1 MKLLT
6 MIPAN
11 KLTRSII
18 TIALI
23 VLALML
29 IVRLGHWMIHLTKEK
44 NRLEKT
50 LELTV
55 QELKQIKTKSGGQ
68 ASENE
73 VMQLRLKELG
83 ILYPRLLDEI
93 KNLNINP
100 RTTQSVA
107 STSYITEKRFTTRLL
122 DSVVHDT
129 IRVKVFNYKDAWYD
143 IHGIAHDSTQEVS
156 VSSKDTLVQVVYKGK
171 REKPWL
177 WIFSPRKVMQ
187 RVTLK
192 NPNAH
197 ITYSE
202 FIQIQRKN

>member
-1 MKLLT
+1 M
-6 MIPAN
+6 
-11 KLTRSII
+11 
-18 TIALI
+18 
-23 VLALML
+23 
-29 IVRLGHWMIHLTKEK
+29 
-44 NRLEKT
+44 EKT
-50 LELTV
+50 LELSV
-55 QELKQIKTKSGGQ
+55 QELKQISTKSGQ
-68 ASENE
+68 YAAENE
-73 VMQLRLKELG
+73 VMQLRIKELG

-93 KNLNINP
+93 KNLKISP
-100 RTTQSVA
+100 KSAESVA
-107 STSYITEKRFTTRLL
+107 STSYITEKRFTTRLR

-156 VSSKDTLVQVVYKGK
+156 VNSKDTLIQVVYKGK

-187 RVTLK
+187 RVTFK

-202 FIQIQRKN
+202 FIQIQKGKLK

>member
-1 MKLLT
+1 MKFLT

-23 VLALML
+23 VLALLL

-50 LELTV
+50 LKLTV

-93 KNLNINP
+93 KNLNISP
-100 RTTQSVA
+100 KSA
-107 STSYITEKRFTTRLL
+107 ESISSTAYNTEKQITTVLR
-122 DSVVHDT
+122 DSIIRDT
-129 IRVKVFNYKDAWYD
+129 IPVKVFSYKDNFFNV
-143 IHGIAHDSTQEVS
+143 HGVAHDSTQEV
-156 VSSKDTLVQVVYKGK
+156 KINYQDTLVQVVYKGK

-177 WIFSPRKVMQ
+177 WIFSPRKLMQ

-202 FIQIQRKN
+202 FIQIHRKN